1 MKKQETGICK
11 ENISV
16 LMSAYKND
24 DAKKLLK
31 ALKSVYEQTVRP
43 SEIILVLDG
52 PVSQDILEEIK
63 KYKEECPVLRVIAL
77 KENRGLGKALEIG
90 LKQCSGKFVARMDSD
105 DISLPERFEHQ
116 LTMLIEHPD
125 ISIVG
130 TYIEEFVD
138 GTNELAGIRKVP
150 LEHEQ
155 IVRYLKRRCPFNHM
169 TVMFRKD
176 EVLRCGG
183 YQPWLYNEDYY
194 LWVRMYE
201 NNCRF
206 ANLPKC
212 LVKVRVGQEM
222 YQRRGGKTYF
232 QSECAIQ
239 RYMLQHHII
248 GIGTFLGNICIRFL
262 VQKLFP
268 NRVRGFIYK
277 KFFRKGS

>member
-105 DISLPERFEHQ
+105 DISLPERFEYQ

-155 IVRYLKRRCPFNHM
+155 IVRYLKRRCPFNHV

-212 LVKVRVGQEM
+212 LVKV
-222 YQRRGGKTYF
+222 
-232 QSECAIQ
+232 
-239 RYMLQHHII
+239 
-248 GIGTFLGNICIRFL
+248 L
-262 VQKLFP
+262 V
-268 NRVRGFIYK
+268 
-277 KFFRKGS
+277 